1 MKRDMVRD
9 IVTKRDTEHLTER
22 DKRDTTLWVS
32 RCHGRLSRHGR
43 FSQNTHSNDAG
54 ENNGL

>member
-1 MKRDMVRD
+1 MVRD